1 MKRELESLK
10 VMVLSL
16 DRHLKNKDYSLSIFR
31 YREFISSKQVLGG
44 KVKQLRATVSLCGPP
59 QASKQSS
66 IPTRRGRKI
75 L

>member
-16 DRHLKNKDYSLSIFR
+16 DRHLKNKDYSLSIIR

-44 KVKQLRATVSLCGPP
+44 KVKQLRATVSL
-59 QASKQSS
+59 
-66 IPTRRGRKI
+66 
-75 L
+75 